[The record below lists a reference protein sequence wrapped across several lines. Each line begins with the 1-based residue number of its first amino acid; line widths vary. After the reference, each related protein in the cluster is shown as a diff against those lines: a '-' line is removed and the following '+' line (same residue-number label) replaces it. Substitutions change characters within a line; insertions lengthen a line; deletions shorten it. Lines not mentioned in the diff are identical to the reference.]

1 MKLALGT
8 GGWQSRSD
16 VFKELLS
23 LHFLVRLYLIH
34 SWEPG
39 AQTLSEFSLSFG
51 VGQST
56 VAPKPIHPTEATSA
70 KRFSLQS
77 FRRKVERRT
86 LIGSLWPNDCGQK
99 DDSLLIG
106 QALQV
111 EVSPTEGLGMGFW
124 LRKGEWSVICHRK
137 GC

>member
-16 VFKELLS
+16 VFKDLSS

-51 VGQST
+51 VGQS
-56 VAPKPIHPTEATSA
+56 VAAPKPTHPTEATSA
-70 KRFSLQS
+70 KRVSLQS
-77 FRRKVERRT
+77 SRRKVERRT
-86 LIGSLWPNDCGQK
+86 LIGPLRPNDCGQK

-106 QALQV
+106 QALHV
-111 EVSPTEGLGMGFW
+111 EVSPTKGLEMGFS
-124 LRKGEWSVICHRK
+124 LRKGEWGVICHSK